1 MVKVGSLAPSLTL
14 QTLTGEPQ
22 PLSGVYE
29 RNPKTLLVFL
39 RHLG

>member
-1 MVKVGSLAPSLTL
+1 MIKVGSPAPNLTL
-14 QTLTGEPQ
+14 QTLTGELQ
-22 PLSGVYE
+22 SLRELYE

>member
-1 MVKVGSLAPSLTL
+1 MVKVGSPAPNLTL
-14 QTLTGEPQ
+14 HTPTGEPQ
-22 PLSGVYE
+22 LLSAVYE